1 MHALRQS
8 RLLNHAAGAM
18 LAAGWLLFAVIH
30 INKFLASGD
39 WSYLLFMLSETLIA
53 VLFVL
58 RNTPQALS
66 HAPVDWALA
75 IAGTFA
81 PFVFMPSGDGLLSE
95 GRYLILLGMLT
106 QIAGLLSLNSSFGL
120 VAARRGVK
128 TGGMY
133 RFVRHPLY
141 ASYLLGYIG
150 YLLVNS
156 SLYNLLVVTLAAMLL
171 VGRMVREERFLSHD
185 SNYVL
190 YMRRVKY
197 RVLPLVF

>member
-8 RLLNHAAGAM
+8 RLLNHAAGAV

-66 HAPVDWALA
+66 HAPLDWVLA
-75 IAGTFA
+75 ITGTFA
-81 PFVFMPSGDGLLSE
+81 PFLFMPGGDSLLPA
-95 GRYLILLGMLT
+95 GRYLILFGMLT

-133 RFVRHPLY
+133 RIVRHPLY

-150 YLLVNS
+150 YVLVNS
-156 SLYNLLVVTLAAMLL
+156 SVYNLLLVTLAAALL
-171 VGRMVREERFLSHD
+171 VGRMLREERFLSHD

-197 RVLPLVF
+197 RVLPMVF

>member
-1 MHALRQS
+1 MPALHQTRW
-8 RLLNHAAGAM
+8 LNHAAGAL

-30 INKFLASGD
+30 IHKFLSTGD
-39 WSYLLFMLSETLIA
+39 WSYLLFMLSETLVA

-66 HAPVDWALA
+66 HAPLDWVLA

-81 PFVFMPSGDGLLSE
+81 PFLFMPADVALLPS
-95 GRYLILLGMLT
+95 GRYLILLGMCT

-141 ASYLLGYIG
+141 AG
-150 YLLVNS
+150 YLLCDTGYVLANS
-156 SLYNLLVVTLAAMLL
+156 SWYNLLVLLVAAALL
-171 VGRMVREERFLSHD
+171 VGRMLREERFLSHD
-185 SNYVL
+185 SSYVL
-190 YMRRVKY
+190 YMRRVKF